1 MRARERRVSRIELA
15 PMPRLEKLAD
25 GVYAHV
31 QPDGGWVLSN
41 GGFLPGGN
49 GGIVI
54 DTAGTERRNRS
65 LIEQMAAIDPH
76 PVRLIIN
83 THHHGDH
90 TYGNAMFDQAEILAH
105 RTCRDEII
113 TAGLSM
119 QNMFPTVEWGHVEVR
134 PPTMVFDG
142 QQTIWHDGIE
152 LQLLHLGPAHTR
164 GDIVVW
170 LPEQRI
176 LFTGDLVMG
185 RVTPFSGMGTGRGLM
200 ETLGKLQDLEPR
212 IVVPGHG
219 AVGGPELLQDQIDY
233 LHWLLKIAREGRA
246 DALEPLELARKVD
259 LGAYAEWPCSERLVA
274 NLHRAYF
281 EVADEP
287 LPPVDRARAFKEMAI
302 LAGVPALVSH
312 A

>member
-1 MRARERRVSRIELA
+1 MNRTGRA
-15 PMPRLEKLAD
+15 PMPRLERLTD

-41 GGFLPGGN
+41 GGFLPGGK

-54 DTAGTERRNRS
+54 DTTGTEERNRS
-65 LIEQMAAIDPH
+65 LIEQTAAIDPH
-76 PVRLIIN
+76 PVRLVIN

-90 TYGNAMFDQAEILAH
+90 TYGNAMFDKADILAH
-105 RTCRDEII
+105 RACRDEII

-119 QNMFPTVEWGHVEVR
+119 QSMFPMVDWGHVEVR
-134 PPTMVFDG
+134 PPTMAFDG
-142 QQTIWHDGIE
+142 QHTIWHGDTE
-152 LQLLHLGPAHTR
+152 LQLLPLGPAHTK

-176 LFTGDLVMG
+176 MFTGDLVMG
-185 RVTPFSGMGTGRGLM
+185 GVTPFSGMGTGRGLM
-200 ETLGKLQDLEPR
+200 ATLGKLQDLRPR
-212 IVVPGHG
+212 IIVPGHG
-219 AVGGPELLQDQIDY
+219 SVGGPELLQDQIDY
-233 LHWLLKIAREGRA
+233 LQWLLKIAQDGRTA
-246 DALEPLELARKVD
+246 GLEPLELAREVD

-302 LAGVPALVSH
+302 LAGVPNLVSH